1 LAVRVIHPFV
11 YLVKKFDSSFRM
23 ASCILLFGVGVE
35 CGICYDTEL
44 GEDEFLANGE
54 DFCTSI

>member
-1 LAVRVIHPFV
+1 V
-11 YLVKKFDSSFRM
+11 YLVEKFDSSFRM